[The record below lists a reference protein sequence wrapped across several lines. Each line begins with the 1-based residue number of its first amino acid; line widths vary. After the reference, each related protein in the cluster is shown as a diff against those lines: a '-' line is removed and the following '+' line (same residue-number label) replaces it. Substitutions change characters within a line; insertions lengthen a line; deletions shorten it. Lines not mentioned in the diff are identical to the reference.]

1 MLVPKL
7 ELGNQIECRKFYQIS
22 PQVSWWMR
30 YHNSQSTQANRLL
43 QAGNIHGG

>member
-7 ELGNQIECRKFYQIS
+7 ELGNQIEFRKFYQIS

-30 YHNSQSTQANRLL
+30 YHSPLSTQANSFF
-43 QAGNIHGG
+43 QVQEIDGG